1 MTKERVTE
9 ELAHN
14 GKQGERVRSTLENK
28 VSKLLVFCSYDS
40 IKYSFVFIV
49 VNSSFLFIIQV
60 IFSDDAVLNIRKA
73 ASDEG

>member
-9 ELAHN
+9 ELAHS
-14 GKQGERVRSTLENK
+14 GKQGKRVRSTLENK

-40 IKYSFVFIV
+40 IKYSFIFII
-49 VNSSFLFIIQV
+49 VNNSFHFIIQV